1 MTRQQKYTFS
11 SYLRRAGRRR
21 VHHLSFPQL
30 LFAGQSSLR
39 SDSRSVGEKVSPPP
53 PKATIAASGQDPAGR
68 CNHIDVRVTGERS
81 SCPSAYLQ
89 LGANGGVL
97 FLLERQSERS
107 EDQPGAKVTG
117 HHAERRAVGLPGA
130 SKLRKSIL
138 TERVV

>member
-1 MTRQQKYTFS
+1 M
-11 SYLRRAGRRR
+11 L
-21 VHHLSFPQL
+21 
-30 LFAGQSSLR
+30 
-39 SDSRSVGEKVSPPP
+39 
-53 PKATIAASGQDPAGR
+53 
-68 CNHIDVRVTGERS
+68 VTGETRS
-81 SCPSAYLQ
+81 CQLSNPK